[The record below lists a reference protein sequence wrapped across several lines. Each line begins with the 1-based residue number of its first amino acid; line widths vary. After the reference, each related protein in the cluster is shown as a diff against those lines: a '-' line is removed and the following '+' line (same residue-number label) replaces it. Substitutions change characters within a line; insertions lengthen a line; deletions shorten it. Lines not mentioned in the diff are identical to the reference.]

1 MAMGCRGVESVS
13 MFGVEVSRP
22 GLRPQVGADLKS
34 TTGLQGRCLWNM
46 CPYDIKCEKWSV
58 PIPFVDFVLCEKRV
72 FETVRHPKA
81 EEDQVDGPP
90 AWQRV
95 WHWSW
100 LLLIAGSVVGMVGLR
115 AVDYFTGGATDH
127 LPTY

>member
-1 MAMGCRGVESVS
+1 
-13 MFGVEVSRP
+13 
-22 GLRPQVGADLKS
+22 
-34 TTGLQGRCLWNM
+34 M

-100 LLLIAGSVVGMVGLR
+100 LLLIAGSVVGMVGLQ
-115 AVDYFTGGATDH
+115 AVDYFTGGRDGP
-127 LPTY
+127 PTYLLT